1 MKKLVSLFLS
11 VVILIMCT
19 GCGSTES
26 KLLGTW
32 ELYGSTTNKGEFRSD
47 GDCTFEFAE
56 DGTLKITEDGTSYVA
71 SYSVSDNRIYTQ
83 YSGSTKNYGIKEIT
97 SSELVLYKLD
107 NAVFE
112 YYFTKD

>member
-26 KLLGTW
+26 KLIGTW
-32 ELYGSTTNKGEFRSD
+32 EIYGTASDGEFSSD
-47 GDCTFEFAE
+47 GDCTFEFVDDE
-56 DGTLKITEDGTSYVA
+56 TLKITEDGTSYVA

-83 YSGSTKNYGIKEIT
+83 YSGYTKNYGIKEIT

-107 NAVFE
+107 NAGVE

>member
-26 KLLGTW
+26 KLIGTW
-32 ELYGSTTNKGEFRSD
+32 EIYGTASDGEFSSD

-56 DGTLKITEDGTSYVA
+56 DGTLKITEDGSTDVG

-83 YSGSTKNYGIKEIT
+83 CGSY
-97 SSELVLYKLD
+97 
-107 NAVFE
+107 
-112 YYFTKD
+112 TKDFLESKR

>member
-1 MKKLVSLFLS
+1 MKNLVSLFLS

>member
-26 KLLGTW
+26 KLIGTW
-32 ELYGSTTNKGEFRSD
+32 EIYGTASGGEFSSD

-56 DGTLKITEDGTSYVA
+56 DGTLKITEDGSTDVG

-83 YSGSTKNYGIKEIT
+83 CGSYTKDFGIKEIT

-107 NAVFE
+107 NAGVE